1 MVAAFFSFTH
11 ANKHYTRV
19 YYINVNFVVDNNILY
34 THHILNSST
43 FMMDAYVFNCEP
55 TNNLKNA
62 RIILYASSY
71 YLDVHKIQYNTHN
84 LYTL

>member
-1 MVAAFFSFTH
+1 MVAAVFSFTH

-34 THHILNSST
+34 THILNSST
-43 FMMDAYVFNCEP
+43 CMMDAYVFNCEP

-62 RIILYASSY
+62 PIIYARSF
-71 YLDVHKIQYNTHN
+71 YLDVRKIHNTHN